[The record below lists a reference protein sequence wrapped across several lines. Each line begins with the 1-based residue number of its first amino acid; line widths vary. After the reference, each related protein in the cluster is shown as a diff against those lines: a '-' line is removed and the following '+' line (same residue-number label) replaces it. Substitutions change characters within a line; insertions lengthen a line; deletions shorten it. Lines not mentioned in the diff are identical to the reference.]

1 MWLSAFRKRKSRF
14 GTIVKADFEG
24 SPQTWCFYTMM
35 TMTNEWRKEIWYLDR
50 MLFPMW
56 FTNPILEES
65 YFEHLEF
72 VQIKERAYFC
82 SKWKFCL
89 NNGFDSIYLRR
100 SLNTFGEV
108 IINENIGQIHSL
120 HVIKFAEMNMSCRN
134 VHWFLAKWQ

>member
-1 MWLSAFRKRKSRF
+1 
-14 GTIVKADFEG
+14 
-24 SPQTWCFYTMM
+24 
-35 TMTNEWRKEIWYLDR
+35 MTNEWRKEIWYLDR

-82 SKWKFCL
+82 SKIEIL
-89 NNGFDSIYLRR
+89 SENDFDPTYVG
-100 SLNTFGEV
+100 LNTFGEV